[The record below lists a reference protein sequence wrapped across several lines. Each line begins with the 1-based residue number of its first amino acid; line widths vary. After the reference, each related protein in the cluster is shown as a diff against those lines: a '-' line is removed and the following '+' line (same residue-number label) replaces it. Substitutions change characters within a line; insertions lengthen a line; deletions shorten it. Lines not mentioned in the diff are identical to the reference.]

1 MKLDHFKAETKP
13 RSGCV
18 AKGGVD
24 EGECLFRAEMAQPS
38 PMIDHERVCISRRS
52 IGVRRSTKG
61 LQAVP

>member
-1 MKLDHFKAETKP
+1 MKQGHFKAETKP

-18 AKGGVD
+18 ATDGVD
-24 EGECLFRAEMAQPS
+24 AGGLFRAEMDQPS
-38 PMIDHERVCISRRS
+38 PMIDHECVCTSQRS